1 MRETVHGLGA
11 LLLLSGC
18 YGILWMGL
26 QGYHALQSEMR
37 HHGGSVQ
44 SSSSSASGQAFSAQA
59 LPIPPPPPDYRLAHQ
74 KLPFV
79 IRP

>member
-1 MRETVHGLGA
+1 MRETVHGLGV

-26 QGYHALQSEMR
+26 QGYNALQREIR
-37 HHGGSVQ
+37 HPSGSGQ
-44 SSSSSASGQAFSAQA
+44 AASLSGQAFSAQS
-59 LPIPPPPPDYRLAHQ
+59 LPVPPAPPDYRLAHH

-79 IRP
+79 VRP